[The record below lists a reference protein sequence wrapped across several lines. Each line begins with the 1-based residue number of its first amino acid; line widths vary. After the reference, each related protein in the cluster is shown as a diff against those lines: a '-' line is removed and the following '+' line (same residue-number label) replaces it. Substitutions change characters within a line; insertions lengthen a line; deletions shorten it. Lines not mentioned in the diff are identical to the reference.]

1 MNAHLQLTFAAWL
14 TSIAA
19 IGTLVFVAWLL
30 KCALASLLRDWR
42 RNQWRVDEG
51 PRPDARIYSVGRDV
65 KGRLL

>member
-1 MNAHLQLTFAAWL
+1 MSAHAQLTFAAWL

-19 IGTLVFVAWLL
+19 IGTLGSVAWLL

-42 RNQWRVDEG
+42 RNQWRIAAG